1 MGTAN
6 LINSIN
12 KLKKKVITVIITS
25 DKCYYNKGLKRGYHE
40 NDQLG
45 GHDPYSASKA
55 STEIIFKSYFNS
67 IIKQKKNLFVATA
80 RAGNVIGGGDWSD
93 DRLIPDCIKSWSKN
107 KTTYIRNPYS
117 TRPWQHVLEPLSG
130 YIILSYNLSKNK
142 NLNGQS
148 FNFGPKFHEVAT
160 VKKILKLSIKY
171 WDNAKIKIYNDNFFK
186 EDKLLR
192 LNSLKAKKILNW
204 QKILDVN
211 KTIELTM
218 KWYKGFYNK
227 KNIST
232 LIDNDI
238 NFYIKKSRY
247 FSNE

>member
-1 MGTAN
+1 M
-6 LINSIN
+6 
-12 KLKKKVITVIITS
+12 
-25 DKCYYNKGLKRGYHE
+25 
-40 NDQLG
+40 
-45 GHDPYSASKA
+45 
-55 STEIIFKSYFNS
+55 
-67 IIKQKKNLFVATA
+67 
-80 RAGNVIGGGDWSD
+80 
-93 DRLIPDCIKSWSKN
+93 
-107 KTTYIRNPYS
+107 
-117 TRPWQHVLEPLSG
+117 LEPLSG